1 MKRFANLLKRFSLH
15 DAQREATR
23 GLTRHAENIKIEI
36 RHELEEME
44 IENGLR
50 EGRKREI
57 RQWSTETDPSHWTY

>member
-1 MKRFANLLKRFSLH
+1 MKRFANLLKKFSLH
-15 DAQREATR
+15 DAEREATR

-44 IENGLR
+44 IEEGLR

-57 RQWSTETDPSHWTY
+57 RQWSAETEPSHWTY